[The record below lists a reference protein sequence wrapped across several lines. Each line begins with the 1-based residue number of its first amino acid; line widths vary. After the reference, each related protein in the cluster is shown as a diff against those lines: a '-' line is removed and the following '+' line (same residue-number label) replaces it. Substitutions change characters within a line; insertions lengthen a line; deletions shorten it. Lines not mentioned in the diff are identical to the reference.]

1 MIDLQGNKPGSN
13 CQFYSNS
20 RTLAHFARCAKI
32 YKAWEFYRIQLVKVK
47 LNMDRSLQCPTCI
60 VTN

>member
-32 YKAWEFYRIQLVKVK
+32 YKAWEFYRIQLVKVQLK
-47 LNMDRSLQCPTCI
+47 HGSIFCNAQSA
-60 VTN
+60 